1 MSDVAKGLRYLH
13 SKRVVHLDLKSANI
27 LLSRA
32 GDAKIA
38 DVGMA
43 RVLSRSCLSAMS
55 AGGTFAWSAPEV
67 LAGRRCTEK
76 VDVYSWGVVLWEVCT
91 GEAPV
96 RGDMRALRVPEECP
110 AFVAQ
115 LQQRCVAE
123 DPDARPTA
131 AEILEALAAG
141 EQQPPPPEEE
151 AE

>member
-1 MSDVAKGLRYLH
+1 MTDVARGLAYLH

-27 LLSRA
+27 LLSRTGA
-32 GDAKIA
+32 AKIA

-43 RVLSRSCLSAMS
+43 RVLNKSCLSALSGM
-55 AGGTFAWSAPEV
+55 GTFAWSAPEV

-110 AFVAQ
+110 PEVAE
-115 LQQRCVAE
+115 LYRRCVE
-123 DPDARPTA
+123 EEPQARPTA
-131 AEILEALAAG
+131 AEVVQALDALGGAA
-141 EQQPPPPEEE
+141 
-151 AE
+151 